1 MYPAL
6 YGVSFSVVSLFCV
19 ARRASWIL
27 TKSTAQRGREI
38 DSGLGTLLKCDRKNR
53 RRRRCETGFAKR
65 WHNDARPGEG
75 EFNVS
80 RISASPTLYDLTI
93 QFLLFSKMEDESVLY
108 FAEDSDR
115 SLGNFELPSFRK
127 ETFINMIDTL
137 RRCRLQITYLRVF
150 DYHHESKYFI
160 RDIYWFLTFN
170 FGNNNEICK

>member
-1 MYPAL
+1 MYLAL

-19 ARRASWIL
+19 ARRAPWIL

-93 QFLLFSKMEDESVLY
+93 RFLLFSTMKDESVLH

-115 SLGNFELPSFRK
+115 SLGNFELRVSAKKRLSIRSILYDDVACKLLTYVSWITTTNQNILFVI
-127 ETFINMIDTL
+127 FIG
-137 RRCRLQITYLRVF
+137 F
-150 DYHHESKYFI
+150 
-160 RDIYWFLTFN
+160 
-170 FGNNNEICK
+170 

>member
-1 MYPAL
+1 MYLAL

-27 TKSTAQRGREI
+27 TKSTARRGREI

-80 RISASPTLYDLTI
+80 RISTSPTLYDLTI
-93 QFLLFSKMEDESVLY
+93 RFLLFCKMHDESVLY
-108 FAEDSDR
+108 FAQDSDR
-115 SLGNFELPSFRK
+115 SLDNFLLRVSGKKRLLIRSILYDDVAANYLPTCLELPPWIRK
-127 ETFINMIDTL
+127 FYSW
-137 RRCRLQITYLRVF
+137 YLLV
-150 DYHHESKYFI
+150 S
-160 RDIYWFLTFN
+160 N
-170 FGNNNEICK
+170 FQLWKQ